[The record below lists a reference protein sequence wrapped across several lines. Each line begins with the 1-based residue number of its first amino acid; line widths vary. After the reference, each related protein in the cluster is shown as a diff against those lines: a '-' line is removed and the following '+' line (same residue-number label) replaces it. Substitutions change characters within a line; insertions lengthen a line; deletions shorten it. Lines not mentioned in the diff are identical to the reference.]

1 MVTHALLN
9 TIKLRYI
16 SFDLSRKRSQCHTVY
31 DSCIYMGVVTQC
43 MIHVVSHR
51 VYIHMYMYLLQY
63 SEGLP
68 HGAGTAMAVDQILS
82 SVAQHKQNVKHLL
95 LAEQRERERERER
108 GGLK

>member
-1 MVTHALLN
+1 MSH
-9 TIKLRYI
+9 
-16 SFDLSRKRSQCHTVY
+16 SVY
-31 DSCIYMGVVTQC
+31 DSCIWEWSQC
-43 MIHVVSHR
+43 THVVSHR